1 MPRLIPF
8 AATRAPRSLAGLVST
23 RTYKSYSKT
32 ELKQKLNTNKFSFL
46 HVIKVKNEEKQ
57 KLKKIKDNFHE
68 FLQKKIFIKDEIQSL
83 YIYQQEIGNQKFFG
97 VIGLVSVEDYE
108 KSRIIKHENT
118 LEKRETLFSKY
129 LDTVHFQA
137 EPILLARNQNKIWDE
152 IMTKTMKQ
160 RPESEFATSDGV
172 FHKIWVLSKSDS
184 ETIRIESE
192 SMKKF
197 YVADGHHRLSS
208 SVKSKSCNHI
218 LSLIIDSKQLNIS
231 PFYRFIK
238 GKTLNNKDWTSMVEV
253 KFLGQ
258 APKELPKIGIYALDK
273 RGWWHINNEKIRFP
287 ESKWINE
294 NLFSP
299 IWGIKNERNEER
311 IRYLEGTQNMKKIES
326 LRNNDEVMFVSSR
339 PSWEEVKDA
348 SDKGVMLPPKSTYI
362 EPKLRSGM
370 IIFSWS

>member
-8 AATRAPRSLAGLVST
+8 AATRAPRALASLVST

-32 ELKQKLNTNKFSFL
+32 ELKQKLITNKFSFL

-57 KLKKIKDNFHE
+57 KLKKIKDNFRG
-68 FLQKKIFIKDEIQSL
+68 FLKRKVFVRDEIQSL
-83 YIYQQEIGNQKFFG
+83 YLYQQEIGNKKFFG
-97 VIGLVSVEDYE
+97 IIGLISVKDYE
-108 KSRIIKHENT
+108 KGKIIKHENT

-129 LDTVHFQA
+129 IDAVQFQA
-137 EPILLARNQNKIWDE
+137 EPILLARNQNTIWDE
-152 IMTKTMKQ
+152 IMIKTMKHG
-160 RPESEFATSDGV
+160 PESEFATSDGV

-184 ETIRIESE
+184 ETIKIQSE

-208 SVKSKSCNHI
+208 SIKSKSCNHL
-218 LSLIIDSKQLNIS
+218 LSLVIDSNQLHIS

-238 GKTLNNKDWTSMVEV
+238 GKALNNRDWTSTIKV
-253 KFLGQ
+253 KFLEQ
-258 APKELPKIGIYALDK
+258 APKELPEIGIYALDN
-273 RGWWHINNEKIRFP
+273 RGWWHINEKIKFP

-299 IWGIKNERNEER
+299 IWGIKNERNEKR
-311 IRYLEGTQNMKKIES
+311 IRYLEGSKNIEKIES

-339 PSWEEVKDA
+339 PSWAEVKNS
-348 SDKGVMLPPKSTYI
+348 SDQGVMLPPKSTYI

>member
-8 AATRAPRSLAGLVST
+8 AATRAPRALASLVST

-32 ELKQKLNTNKFSFL
+32 ELKQKLNTNRFSFL
-46 HVIKVKNEEKQ
+46 NVIKVKNEEKQ
-57 KLKKIKDNFHE
+57 KLKKIKDNFHG
-68 FLQKKIFIKDEIQSL
+68 FLKRKIFIRDEIQSL
-83 YIYQQEIGNQKFFG
+83 YLYQQEISNKKFFG
-97 VIGLVSVEDYE
+97 IIGLISVKDYE
-108 KSRIIKHENT
+108 KGKIIKHENT

-129 LDTVHFQA
+129 IDAVQFQA
-137 EPILLARNQNKIWDE
+137 EPILLARNQNTIWDE
-152 IMTKTMKQ
+152 IMIKTMKH

-184 ETIRIESE
+184 ETIEIQSE

-208 SVKSKSCNHI
+208 SIKSKSCNHL
-218 LSLIIDSKQLNIS
+218 LSLVIDSNQLHIS

-238 GKTLNNKDWTSMVEV
+238 GKALNNRDWTSMIKV
-253 KFLGQ
+253 KFLEQ
-258 APKELPKIGIYALDK
+258 APKELPEIGIYALDN
-273 RGWWHINNEKIRFP
+273 RGWWHINEKIRFP

-299 IWGIKNERNEER
+299 IWGIKNERNEKR
-311 IRYLEGTQNMKKIES
+311 IRYLEGSKNIEKIES

-339 PSWEEVKDA
+339 PSWAEVKNS
-348 SDKGVMLPPKSTYI
+348 SDQGVMLPPKSTYI

>member
-1 MPRLIPF
+1 
-8 AATRAPRSLAGLVST
+8 
-23 RTYKSYSKT
+23 
-32 ELKQKLNTNKFSFL
+32 
-46 HVIKVKNEEKQ
+46 
-57 KLKKIKDNFHE
+57 
-68 FLQKKIFIKDEIQSL
+68 
-83 YIYQQEIGNQKFFG
+83 
-97 VIGLVSVEDYE
+97 
-108 KSRIIKHENT
+108 
-118 LEKRETLFSKY
+118 
-129 LDTVHFQA
+129 
-137 EPILLARNQNKIWDE
+137 
-152 IMTKTMKQ
+152 
-160 RPESEFATSDGV
+160 
-172 FHKIWVLSKSDS
+172 
-184 ETIRIESE
+184 
-192 SMKKF
+192 MKKF